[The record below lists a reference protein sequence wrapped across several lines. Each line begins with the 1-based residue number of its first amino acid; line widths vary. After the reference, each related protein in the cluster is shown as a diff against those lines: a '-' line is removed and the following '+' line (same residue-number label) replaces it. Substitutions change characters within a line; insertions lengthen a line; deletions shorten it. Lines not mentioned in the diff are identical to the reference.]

1 MSIVNIKG
9 TSLVRDLHNMAVLN
23 SNKNELEQ
31 YKLRKKILSDQRNEI
46 NNIKEE
52 VNQIRTDISDIKE
65 MLSQIIQR

>member
-9 TSLVRDLHNMAVLN
+9 TSLIRDLNTMAVLS

-31 YKLRKKILSDQRNEI
+31 YKLRKKIFAEQKNEI
-46 NNIKEE
+46 NNIKQE